1 MNGLFQ
7 MQRSASLSKQVQRGW
22 SICGNIIPGVGKDE
36 QRLREGE
43 CGSEGRT
50 FQAERQPVQ
59 RLGIRAK
66 SAMYRTAQEPGW
78 TGAVEG
84 SEAGSWRG

>member
-1 MNGLFQ
+1 M
-7 MQRSASLSKQVQRGW
+7 ASPKSGDWNVVRNQ
-22 SICGNIIPGVGKDE
+22 SI
-36 QRLREGE
+36 
-43 CGSEGRT
+43 SEGRT